1 MESSRIFNMYISE
14 NDLRLNDLKKIVK
27 MIINR
32 MNEKLT
38 GIDFGDKVL
47 DVKDQVDKLIRQ
59 ATSEENIV
67 QNHPN
72 WDPFW

>member
-14 NDLRLNDLKKIVK
+14 NDLRLNDLKNIVK